1 MASDRTPSLARFAP
15 MVAVALAL
23 TASIAFGVG
32 DFVAGERS
40 RSLPALIVVALAQ
53 LSGTA
58 VTAAVLVARG
68 EGPPHASFVPVAAL
82 AGVLGAVGITA
93 LYRALAVGTMSVV
106 APIAATSAAVP
117 VVAGFLT
124 GERPTAIQ
132 NAGIVLALVG
142 VVVASRPPAGDERSG
157 RIAAGAGL
165 ALVAAFTL
173 GCFLLALDEASEYDP
188 LWAVFGQ
195 RATAA
200 LLVAATVLALRPS
213 FRLRRVDRLA
223 LPAVGTLDVTG
234 NMLFA
239 VATTKGLVGVVS
251 VLASLFPLTTV
262 ALARVFLDE
271 RLSHGQALGVGAAL
285 AGVALI
291 AAG

>member
-1 MASDRTPSLARFAP
+1 

-23 TASIAFGVG
+23 TASVAFGVG

-40 RSLPALIVVALAQ
+40 RTVPTLVVVALAQ
-53 LSGTA
+53 WSGTA
-58 VTAAVLVARG
+58 VTAAVLLARG
-68 EGPPHASFVPVAAL
+68 EGPPSASFVPLAAL
-82 AGVLGAVGITA
+82 AGALGAVGITA

-106 APIAATSAAVP
+106 APIAATSSAVP
-117 VVAGFLT
+117 VVAGVVT
-124 GERPTAIQ
+124 GERPSAVQ
-132 NAGIVLALVG
+132 NAGIVLAVVG
-142 VVVASRPPAGDERSG
+142 VVLASRPPAGDERRG
-157 RIAAGAGL
+157 RIAAGVGL
-165 ALVAAFTL
+165 ALVAALTL

-188 LWAVFGQ
+188 LWAVFAQ
-195 RATAA
+195 RVTSA
-200 LLVAATVLALRPS
+200 LLVTAAVLVLRPS
-213 FRLRRVDRLA
+213 FRLRRVDRVA

-262 ALARVFLDE
+262 ALARVFLAE
-271 RLSHGQALGVGAAL
+271 RLSRGQALGVGAAL
-285 AGVALI
+285 GGVALI